1 MTHATPYVLRIT
13 RLPVG
18 RRASGFVQ
26 VAKSLPTAGPHPVHL
41 QTNRARLSGNVRAI
55 FISYRRHDSEGESG
69 RLFDDLVREFG
80 ARFVFM
86 DVATIGV
93 GRDFRKAIDDSIA
106 TCGVLLAMIGP
117 GWLDAQS
124 ERGGRR
130 LDDPDDFV
138 RIETASALRR
148 GIPVI
153 PVLVRRARV
162 PPADHLPTDLADLAF
177 RNAVELTHARWKSD
191 AQILID
197 GLRPLVDDADAD
209 ESTTAATVTMP
220 IPTRRAD
227 LDPVALE
234 MLTRDLARFIGPVA
248 ELVVKRAATRCASI
262 TALRRSVAQE
272 IDSAADRAR
281 FLALPPAS

>member
-1 MTHATPYVLRIT
+1 M
-13 RLPVG
+13 
-18 RRASGFVQ
+18 
-26 VAKSLPTAGPHPVHL
+26 
-41 QTNRARLSGNVRAI
+41 RAI

-80 ARFVFM
+80 ERSVFM

-106 TCGVLLAMIGP
+106 TCGVLLAVIGP
-117 GWLDAQS
+117 GWLDARS

-153 PVLVRRARV
+153 PVLIRSAKV
-162 PPADHLPTDLADLAF
+162 PPADHLPADLADLAF

-191 AQILID
+191 MHVLIS
-197 GLRPLVDDADAD
+197 GLRPLVNDADAD
-209 ESTTAATVTMP
+209 DESATAATVTMP

-227 LDPVALE
+227 LDPMALE
-234 MLTRDLARFIGPVA
+234 MMTRDLARFIGPVA